1 MPRSLLARIF
11 FIIISI
17 TLFIGCSSSDK
28 KENNT
33 AFLDGNGNRGGFF
46 SANSKRNPML
56 RNPDLSIPVD
66 PNLARSLTY
75 SRISTQAPF
84 VAMTFDDGPHPVHTP
99 RLLDILKARNIK
111 ATFFVVGTNTR
122 RYPNIIRRMI
132 AEGHEVGNHTVNHKY
147 LSRIS
152 IEEARAEVLGCER
165 AIVAACGIK
174 PRILRPPGSH
184 INNRVKVWL
193 NREFGYS
200 TIMWAVDPEDWK
212 RPGSGVVAHRIV
224 SETDAGEIILAHDIH
239 GPTIAAM
246 PRALDGL
253 LSKGY
258 RFVTV
263 SQLISIER
271 RQVVKTKEH
280 REFYDF
286 ENS

>member
-99 RLLDILKARNIK
+99 RLLDILKA
-111 ATFFVVGTNTR
+111 
-122 RYPNIIRRMI
+122 
-132 AEGHEVGNHTVNHKY
+132 
-147 LSRIS
+147 
-152 IEEARAEVLGCER
+152 
-165 AIVAACGIK
+165 
-174 PRILRPPGSH
+174 PG
-184 INNRVKVWL
+184 K
-193 NREFGYS
+193 
-200 TIMWAVDPEDWK
+200 
-212 RPGSGVVAHRIV
+212 
-224 SETDAGEIILAHDIH
+224 
-239 GPTIAAM
+239 
-246 PRALDGL
+246 
-253 LSKGY
+253 
-258 RFVTV
+258 
-263 SQLISIER
+263 
-271 RQVVKTKEH
+271 
-280 REFYDF
+280 
-286 ENS
+286 